1 MSSRRGLALAIALA
15 AIVVFFNRLG
25 KAPVYT
31 SNEAREGV
39 YTRAM
44 LASGDFLAPE
54 IANHVENGE
63 TVPDKPP
70 LFHWIA
76 AAAAYARTA
85 ASERRA
91 IGGAE
96 AARRFDEWSL
106 RFPSALA
113 CSVMVVA
120 VATLGADLVGARA
133 AAIAAAALVTNPQF
147 AFQARYG
154 RVDAILACCV
164 TLATLLAGRAI
175 VAGRRRS
182 FVLAGAAAGLAVLA
196 KGPLG
201 MLLVTLG
208 VCGFLAV
215 RMLGPLRTVPVG
227 CPLRRL
233 PWRTALAVFIAI
245 ALPWYVVAGLA
256 SDGAILRSQLLV
268 ENVEQFTGGNGRMR
282 LSFYL
287 VPWLQDTL
295 PWNLVAVAALLAL
308 FRDLRRRRPLHP
320 GAVFCAAAWLA
331 MLAFFQ
337 IAAYK
342 RRAYLLPSVP
352 LEAMLAGWI
361 LDATIGAADVDWK
374 VEPRE
379 VARGAL
385 VCGVAAVAVLAATLV
400 HARGSPVPEL
410 AANDVAIS
418 IVGLILAV
426 GVLFAAVVLVR
437 RGQRAEALGAAF
449 LALSAFYAATFPT
462 LLLWT
467 AARGSAKPLVRAID
481 HALPQGAE
489 LRVCG
494 IDEDP
499 SLVVLFYFRDPS
511 RVVLP
516 RDERI
521 CGREAPAGFYLA
533 SAKRWAAMKRE
544 EERGPLEW
552 QTRAEGRLRG
562 FAPMKSRVVFAE
574 RRVRDSS

>member
-31 SNEAREGV
+31 ANEAREGV
-39 YTRAM
+39 YIRAM
-44 LASGDFLAPE
+44 LATGDFLAPQ

-85 ASERRA
+85 ASERRV

-133 AAIAAAALVTNPQF
+133 AAIAAAALVTNSQF

-175 VAGRRRS
+175 VAGRRSS
-182 FVLAGAAAGLAVLA
+182 FVLAGAATGLAVLA

-208 VCGFLAV
+208 VGAFLAV

-227 CPLRRL
+227 CPPREL
-233 PWRTALAVFIAI
+233 PWRTALAVFVAI
-245 ALPWYVVAGLA
+245 ALPWYVVAGVA

-268 ENVEQFTGGNGRMR
+268 ENVEQFTGANGRMR

-295 PWNLVAVAALLAL
+295 PWNLVAIGALVAL

-361 LDATIGAADVDWK
+361 LDAMIGAADVSLM
-374 VEPRE
+374 EPRQL
-379 VARGAL
+379 ARGAL
-385 VCGVAAVAVLAATLV
+385 VCGVAAVAVLTATLV

-410 AANDVAIS
+410 TATDVAIS
-418 IVGLILAV
+418 IAGLILAV

-449 LALSAFYAATFPT
+449 LALSAFYATTFPT

-467 AARGSAKPLVRAID
+467 AARGSAKLLVRAID

-533 SAKRWAAMKRE
+533 SAKRWASMERE
-544 EERGPLEW
+544 DEGGPLEW

-562 FAPMKSRVVFAE
+562 FAPVKSRVVFAE